1 MHARGLLAWASCWA
15 GLLHARALRWA
26 EWVADGL
33 FIFLNAFLI

>member
-1 MHARGLLAWASCWA
+1 MRIRVRASLLCARPRPVLG
-15 GLLHARALRWA
+15 RWA